1 MKPQTPNIDDLSEK
15 LSTEEGKR
23 AATLRALEKGMPVSE
38 HSRKSS
44 INYLTLIRN
53 YETALKWCRTFPEA
67 EKVLAAYGT
76 ANEESLKVRER
87 QYYLLESLL
96 DLNTTCYSMIDTQT
110 YKETIEALESAG
122 RFDECAKVEEAR
134 ENLTKER
141 MYRALEL
148 ALDSSNETSAI

>member
-1 MKPQTPNIDDLSEK
+1 
-15 LSTEEGKR
+15 
-23 AATLRALEKGMPVSE
+23 
-38 HSRKSS
+38 
-44 INYLTLIRN
+44 
-53 YETALKWCRTFPEA
+53 
-67 EKVLAAYGT
+67 
-76 ANEESLKVRER
+76 
-87 QYYLLESLL
+87 
-96 DLNTTCYSMIDTQT
+96 MIDTQT

>member
-1 MKPQTPNIDDLSEK
+1 MKPQTPNIDDLIEK
-15 LSTEEGKR
+15 LSTEEGKI

-76 ANEESLKVRER
+76 ANEESLKV
-87 QYYLLESLL
+87 LV
-96 DLNTTCYSMIDTQT
+96 IDTQT